1 MMPYE
6 RADLRF
12 ALLIDG
18 TCARQPAGTALSPIP
33 LFLRRREPV
42 AIPAEPDFDV
52 LVQAPAVR
60 TAPWM

>member
-18 TCARQPAGTALSPIP
+18 TCARQPVGTALSPIP

-42 AIPAEPDFDV
+42 AITAERDFDV
-52 LVQAPAVR
+52 PVHAPAVI
-60 TAPWM
+60 TALWM